1 MPQPLR
7 VLVTGSSSG
16 FGAAIVRTL
25 ALGGHSVFAGIRDPG
40 GRGASA
46 ASALDAW
53 AGERGASVTVVPLDV
68 TDEASVADA
77 ARRVEAAAGGLDVVV
92 NNAGVAAA
100 GLMETF
106 SVAAAQRVFDVN
118 VFGPL
123 RVLRAFLPL
132 VRRGPAGLVVYVS
145 STDGREV
152 MPFLGIYDASKFA
165 IEAIADAY
173 RYELGGLGIESTVL
187 QPGTFPTT
195 SILQNLVAADDP
207 ARAEAYGPLADAP
220 GQLFA
225 GLGAMVAS
233 GAAPDPQLVAD
244 AVLAVVSA
252 PAGTRPRRVVVDP
265 SGFDGAARLNALA
278 DVVQAEL
285 LGRFGLAD
293 LDRPRARTDA

>member
-1 MPQPLR
+1 MRQPLR

-25 ALGGHSVFAGIRDPG
+25 ALAGHSVFAGIRDPS
-40 GRGASA
+40 GRGAGA
-46 ASALDAW
+46 AATLRAW
-53 AGERGASVTVVPLDV
+53 AQERGVAVLVVPLDG
-68 TDEASVADA
+68 TDEASVTGS
-77 ARRVEAAAGGLDVVV
+77 ARLVAEAAGGLDVVV

-106 SVAAAQRVFDVN
+106 SASAAQRVFDVN

-132 VRRGPAGLVVYVS
+132 VRGSAEGLVVYLS

-165 IEAIADAY
+165 LEAIADAY

-225 GLGAMVAS
+225 GIGAMVAS
-233 GAAPDPQLVAD
+233 GGAPDPQLVAD
-244 AVLAVVSA
+244 AVLAVLSA
-252 PAGTRPRRVVVDP
+252 PAGARPRRVVVDP
-265 SGFDGAARLNALA
+265 SGFDGAERLNALA

-285 LGRFGLAD
+285 LGRLGLGD
-293 LDRPRARTDA
+293 LDRPRTRTDG